1 MTEKSVR
8 FLNLLGRDYSIKA
21 SASEEAALLQAAA
34 VLNERL
40 EESEKRYP
48 GAGIHELLVL
58 TALNLCVPLLRQE
71 EQLRQLQE
79 RLAACA
85 ERVAQQLHGDGRP
98 GVPASLA

>member
-1 MTEKSVR
+1 MTEKTVR

-21 SASEEAALLQAAA
+21 SASEEAALLQAAK

-40 EESEKRYP
+40 EDSQKRYP

-71 EQLRQLQE
+71 EQLRQVQE
-79 RLAACA
+79 RLADCA
-85 ERVAQQLHGDGRP
+85 ERIVLQLQGAARPAATPVA
-98 GVPASLA
+98 